1 MSSNGDWQSS
11 SQQYSILLSPCDT
24 SRIYLT
30 ASIASTAG
38 LLYNLWADQLAGESP
53 ERSRRGNRAFFMTQ
67 IGLMFEG
74 QFGLTWARWQRL
86 LQAAESLGYQ
96 CVFRSDHFTIQAPD
110 HESLETWVSLTYAA
124 SHTQRIEFGPLVS
137 PVTFRHPA
145 MLVRMAAA
153 VDDLSGGRLVL
164 GLGAGWN
171 EREHR
176 QFGVPFPRVWE
187 RYAMLEEALE
197 VTTRLLR
204 EDKAITY
211 AGRYFPLEGAVLL
224 PRPQRRG
231 GPPILIGGNG
241 PKRTLP
247 LAARYADE
255 WNGVFISPATY
266 RERSG
271 LLNEL
276 LAREGRSPQAV
287 KRSLM
292 TETIFGETDGAFR
305 AKLGRRDAG
314 ELEKL
319 IAGTPSQVVDR
330 IGAYV
335 EAGVERFMLQWLD
348 LDDLDGIEKL
358 AKSVL
363 PHFHRVG

>member
-1 MSSNGDWQSS
+1 
-11 SQQYSILLSPCDT
+11 
-24 SRIYLT
+24 
-30 ASIASTAG
+30 
-38 LLYNLWADQLAGESP
+38 
-53 ERSRRGNRAFFMTQ
+53 MTQ

-110 HESLETWVSLTYAA
+110 QESLEAWVSLTYAA
-124 SHTQRIEFGPLVS
+124 SHTQRIEFGTLVS

-145 MLVRMAAA
+145 MLVRVAAA
-153 VDDLSGGRLVL
+153 VDDLSGGRLVF
-164 GLGAGWN
+164 GMGAGWN
-171 EREHR
+171 EREHK
-176 QFGVPFPRVWE
+176 QFGVPFPPRSE
-187 RYAMLEEALE
+187 RYAMLQEALE

-204 EDKAITY
+204 EDNPVTCNGKH
-211 AGRYFPLEGAVLL
+211 FPLDGAVLL
-224 PRPQRRG
+224 PRPQRRS

-241 PKRTLP
+241 PKQTIP
-247 LAARYADE
+247 LAARYAAE

-266 RERSG
+266 RERNG

-276 LAREGRSPQAV
+276 LAREGRSLQAV

-292 TETIFGETDGAFR
+292 TEIVFGETDAAFK
-305 AKLGRRDAG
+305 AKLGQRDT
-314 ELEKL
+314 EKI
-319 IAGTPSQVVDR
+319 IAGTPSQVIDR

-348 LDDLDGIEKL
+348 LDDLDGIEKV

-363 PHFHRVG
+363 PHFHRAGN